1 MDLPV
6 WQKLYTKLQDQNFMV
21 ITVAMESRGT
31 SSAGGPIRKS
41 KAAHPSLID
50 EDHVVAELYNMVNV
64 PQAVWIDEAGRI
76 VRPTEV
82 PGAALSF
89 NLRKMRQI
97 RAAYIGAIKDWV
109 AKGEASEYAFSPD
122 EARAHLPEFT
132 EDIALAHT
140 YFHLGRY
147 LHNRGDK
154 EEGMGYLRK
163 ATELSPDSWNFF
175 RQMKNLQHI
184 LGSGGPEFM
193 SRARRASKAGKAY
206 YALPDMA
213 AMEGLG
219 K

>member
-1 MDLPV
+1 V
-6 WQKLYTKLQDQNFMV
+6 WQKLYTELQDKNFVV

-41 KAAHPSLID
+41 KATHPSLID
-50 EDHVVAELYNMVNV
+50 EDHLVADLYNMLNV
-64 PQAVWIDEAGRI
+64 PQAVWINEEGRI

-97 RAAYIGAIKDWV
+97 RAAYIEALKDWV
-109 AKGEASEYAFSPD
+109 EKGDASAYAYSPE
-122 EARAHLPEFT
+122 EAREHLPQYT
-132 EDIALAHT
+132 EDIAHAHA

-147 LHNRGDK
+147 LHAHGDK
-154 EEGMGYLRK
+154 AEAMLYLRK

-193 SRARRASKAGKAY
+193 SRVRKASKAGKTY
-206 YALPDMA
+206 YPLPDMV
-213 AMEGLG
+213 AMEGLD

>member
-1 MDLPV
+1 V
-6 WQKLYTKLQDQNFMV
+6 WQKLYSELQDQNFTI
-21 ITVAMESRGT
+21 ITVAMDSRGVK
-31 SSAGGPIRKS
+31 SAGGPIRRS
-41 KAAHPSLID
+41 KATHPSLID

-64 PQAVWIDEAGRI
+64 PQAVWIDEEGQI

-89 NLRKMRQI
+89 NLRKMKKTRAIYLDAI
-97 RAAYIGAIKDWV
+97 RDWV
-109 AKGEASEYAFSPD
+109 RNGEKSEVSFSPE

-132 EDIALAHT
+132 EETALGHAH
-140 YFHLGRY
+140 FHLGRH
-147 LHNRGDK
+147 LWNHGDR
-154 EEGMGYLRK
+154 EEAMRFLRT
-163 ATELSPDSWNFF
+163 ATELCPDSWNFF

-193 SRARRASKAGKAY
+193 GRVRRASKAGKEY

-213 AMEGLG
+213 AMKALA